1 MYFEPMH
8 LRRVTIA
15 KALVTPIKQQVP
27 VRIVNFS
34 NTPYCI
40 NKNAIL
46 GHLYK
51 PEEVKLTEL
60 NIENAEITGKNICPV

>member
-1 MYFEPMH
+1 MSEFVVSAQCQTQVSEEMYFEPMN

-15 KALVTPIKQQVP
+15 KALVKPIKQQVP

-40 NKNAIL
+40 KM
-46 GHLYK
+46 
-51 PEEVKLTEL
+51 PF
-60 NIENAEITGKNICPV
+60 